1 MSCCSLL
8 VLKNI
13 FWFGKMANIHVLSF
27 QQEIEVIVTK
37 VEPSPIQS
45 PSLEDIEQEPD
56 AEIPSNELEGD
67 LEIVVPEIPQWAEV
81 SLVEEEGNDGC
92 ISEQDVVPQSDQ
104 QPEET
109 VEPVKE
115 VEDEP
120 PKEVVINE
128 ESKVEELK
136 PQMNQVKFADSL
148 VLTSYKTPQP
158 KKEKKEQPKRPV
170 SILKPAVTKTESP
183 SPEQKITKVSSPD
196 PVKKVTPVVE
206 RKVPEKLPQAKPLL
220 KSLQEVGEKTEEK
233 QEEKPLENEVKVAE
247 ERTEE
252 PPKPDV

>member
-1 MSCCSLL
+1 
-8 VLKNI
+8 
-13 FWFGKMANIHVLSF
+13 MANIHVLSF
-27 QQEIEVIVTK
+27 QQEIEVVVTK

-45 PSLEDIEQEPD
+45 PSPEDTEQKPD
-56 AEIPSNELEGD
+56 AEIPNNEAEGD
-67 LEIVVPEIPQWAEV
+67 LEIVVPEIPQWAAKEEV
-81 SLVEEEGNDGC
+81 SLVEEEGNDEGT
-92 ISEQDVVPQSDQ
+92 SEQDVVPQSDQ
-104 QPEET
+104 QPEEP
-109 VEPVKE
+109 VKPVKE

-148 VLTSYKTPQP
+148 VLTSYKSPQP

-183 SPEQKITKVSSPD
+183 SPEQKVTKVSSPD
-196 PVKKVTPVVE
+196 PVKKVTPAVE
-206 RKVPEKLPQAKPLL
+206 RKVPEKLPQVKPLL
-220 KSLQEVGEKTEEK
+220 KSVQEVGEKTEEK

-252 PPKPDV
+252 PPKSDV